1 MKYPALTENMSVQME
16 NFKKRLELESYI
28 SHVSVSGAVP
38 GMEVANYFTNR
49 PYGSDISEIK
59 LIQMFA
65 VDFDYLTLYAP
76 KLLCGRTFSEDYG
89 NELNKVVLNEEA
101 VRILGYSSPE
111 EALGKQLAMEVLEE
125 PLEVIGVV
133 SNYHQQS
140 LAEPYKPIMFF
151 LKERVP
157 FIATPYISIQL
168 KSEIDSKRLSEIEQL
183 YKTYFPSA
191 VFSYFKLS
199 DYNYELYKSDRN
211 FSWIFTCASILA
223 IFVAC
228 LGLWIMTLFSTM
240 ARVREI
246 GIRKVLGAGKASLF
260 FVLTRELML
269 LILLATALGTP
280 VSIILMEEWLK
291 TYAFHIALPWWGYV
305 LAFVGMVCVALVTV
319 VRQVWRVIR
328 LKPMRILRNE

>member
-1 MKYPALTENMSVQME
+1 
-16 NFKKRLELESYI
+16 
-28 SHVSVSGAVP
+28 
-38 GMEVANYFTNR
+38 
-49 PYGSDISEIK
+49 
-59 LIQMFA
+59 
-65 VDFDYLTLYAP
+65 
-76 KLLCGRTFSEDYG
+76 
-89 NELNKVVLNEEA
+89 
-101 VRILGYSSPE
+101 
-111 EALGKQLAMEVLEE
+111 
-125 PLEVIGVV
+125 
-133 SNYHQQS
+133 
-140 LAEPYKPIMFF
+140 MFF

-168 KSEIDSKRLSEIEQL
+168 KSDIDSKRLSEIEQL